1 MTAVIDRSTVVAF
14 WSWFLDNEARIRL
27 AYDAGSPEGLDQLI
41 SPGVSKLSLRLD
53 WELGPYALPK
63 YAFVLAP
70 KSREDVAIARQV
82 AEAAPQMDQWTI
94 YCGKPPKD
102 LSKLIFKVDGA
113 EVCCDDWRYRMT
125 AYNNGE
131 FVDLEIFFEK
141 RTAPPDGQEDVLC
154 KLLVEALVGQTL
166 SLERVG
172 CVDSSEVPNVEQVDS
187 ATPMRYLRPH
197 LDDVLSASH

>member
-1 MTAVIDRSTVVAF
+1 MIDQSAVVAF
-14 WSWFLDNEARIRL
+14 WSWFLENEAKIRL
-27 AYDAGSPEGLDQLI
+27 AYDAGSPEELDQLI
-41 SPGVSKLSLRLD
+41 SPGVDKLSSRLD

-63 YAFVLAP
+63 YAFILAP

-82 AEAAPQMDQWTI
+82 AEAAPQMAQWTI

-102 LSKLIFKVDGA
+102 LIKLIFEVDGA

-131 FVDLEIFFEK
+131 FVDLEIFFEES
-141 RTAPPDGQEDVLC
+141 TAPPNGKEDVLC
-154 KLLVEALVGQTL
+154 ELLVEALVGQAI
-166 SLERVG
+166 SLERIGYVEHFRVSDVG
-172 CVDSSEVPNVEQVDS
+172 EVDR
-187 ATPMRYLRPH
+187 ATPMRYLRRH